1 MEKKTTSLYVVYQ
14 NVSGVFNSE
23 VIEITGKI
31 NVLTV
36 TKELRKKLDKYD
48 HDNNAINIISWQE
61 VEEFSAFEMKEYW
74 DNYDE

>member
-1 MEKKTTSLYVVYQ
+1 MENKTTNLYVVYQ
-14 NVSGVFNSE
+14 NAKGEFDSE
-23 VIEITGKI
+23 VIEITGKV

-61 VEEFSAFEMKEYW
+61 VEEFTAFEMKEYW